1 MRKEAI
7 LTAAVLAAL
16 SANAYAAEITLEN
29 NHTAG
34 SNYNLVSSAGNIKLD
49 IDNGPTTNNLI
60 LGGWSKYTG
69 NSIYNIFSG
78 TEIAPENRNV
88 ENIAIGDVVKIKD
101 SDYGLMIG
109 NHISNENDADSIKKY
124 GRRSTMIK
132 GDYITVKNSP
142 HATVL
147 GQDSTV
153 TNSYGAFVHGKDN
166 VVENATWSVV
176 MGQGATAKLTTA
188 EKGGS
193 VVIGQKAN
201 TNSNF
206 TIALGA
212 SAAAKN
218 YAATAI
224 GGGSTATG
232 KYSLAMAQADSNGYG
247 SIGIG
252 MNAIAD
258 KEDSVSLGVKSKAIG
273 ERATAIGKNAN
284 AATTDTI
291 SIGSCSGATGVDGT
305 AIGHCAK
312 AEGQSSIAMGTT
324 SKAKAE
330 DSVAIGHLATA
341 NSDLSTAIGKEAE
354 ATESGSIALGYN
366 AKAQGMN
373 SIAIGSSKTVPGD
386 PITTNTIAKGE
397 NVISI
402 GYEAHNEASNS
413 VAIGTNASVKHQ
425 VDDDGFTHY
434 ATYSTVVGTGAKST
448 SYGGT
453 AYGYLAEV
461 HGDDGVAV
469 GHYAT
474 ANGRRSNAI
483 GYSAEAKADS
493 SIAIGEDSEV
503 NGEFGIA
510 QGWQAKAEAESGI
523 AIGKW
528 AESKHVGS
536 IALGSESRTADA
548 VSTSSAT
555 INGKT
560 YNFAGGEANSTLSI
574 GVAKG
579 VDEYGNEIK
588 EVNRTITNV
597 AAGRINDNSTDAV
610 NGSQLHA
617 VIKAV
622 NEVAANDKDTI
633 TTVVAGSN
641 TTVTNDGNHNYTVSV
656 NKDLTNMNSVNLN
669 DASGT
674 KRARLDADKAHFFN
688 DTTSTNTAVTSN
700 GVAIENTDNLDQ
712 ANYTIN
718 GMTASGP
725 NATVSFT
732 TNGINA
738 GNQIINGVKA
748 GVAGTDAVNVD
759 QLNAAV
765 NKAVAGTA
773 KATTVVAGKN
783 ATVTEGTNAAGGK
796 EYTVAINEHLTNMKS
811 AAFHSDGVMPGSG
824 GDTHISGSGIHVN
837 DLEDNNS
844 VNISPK
850 TIYVRTEGYAQ
861 SDLKSDELRIQNYD
875 NGNASLL
882 LNTDGLYVGN
892 GTPGTTVQFTTKGI
906 SAGDQKIENVKAGTA
921 DTDAVNVKQLKDY
934 VSNNNTIVKA
944 GDNIEVKADGNT
956 YTVSTAKDLT
966 NLNSINLNDGN
977 NETNFN
983 TKGIEMTY
991 RGDGA
996 NGLEYHTTYNYNGLT
1011 IKTNDGD
1018 ANPVSEVSLTDKGL
1032 NNGGNRITNVGKGID
1047 GTDGVNVKQLKDEL
1061 AKNRAVESVI
1071 TDNQIDNIAAVRV
1084 TNGKSTGEA
1093 NAQYGVYVS
1102 KNTVTD
1108 IAKASNQFKGDDVI
1122 RVERTT
1128 GANHTADTTTFKFDG
1143 NEASKVIPISYKANG
1158 GTVNKVTAEKG
1169 FNFVDGNHIKASTDT
1184 NGVVRFDLDQEIP
1197 KQIERNTTNIEKIT
1211 NRYDALTT
1219 KVAKN
1224 YKTAERGIA
1233 GTAALA
1239 ALHPLD
1245 FDPDHKLDVMAGVG
1259 HFHGSNSVA
1268 LGAAYRPNE
1277 DLMFT
1282 VGSTVGNGDT
1292 VLNAGVSYKVGAKSD
1307 ISRSKVAV
1315 AKDVADM
1322 KREMAEMKAQ
1332 NAKITA
1338 ILNTVLGV
1346 GLPEDQNV
1354 MFPDVPQNHW
1364 AFEAVDDLARR
1375 GLIIGYEDGLFKGDR
1390 TLTRYEFAEVVHR
1403 AIQRAKALN
1412 VPIDGRLVD
1421 EFKPELLRFEVEK
1434 NGSLERVHA
1443 LKSNRDIKRDSYG
1456 TIVGVR

>member
-49 IDNGPTTNNLI
+49 TDNGPTTNNLI

-88 ENIAIGDVVKIKD
+88 ENIAIGNVVKIKD

-176 MGQGATAKLTTA
+176 MGQGATAKLATA

-252 MNAIAD
+252 MNAVAD
-258 KEDSVSLGVKSKAIG
+258 KEDSVSLGVKSKAMG

-312 AEGQSSIAMGTT
+312 AEGTSSIAMGTT

-330 DSVAIGHLATA
+330 DSVAIGHLAVA
-341 NSDLSTAIGKEAE
+341 HSDLSTAIGKEAE
-354 ATESGSIALGYN
+354 ASESGAIAVGYN
-366 AKAQGMN
+366 AKASGMD

-386 PITTNTIAKGE
+386 PNTSNTVAKGE
-397 NVISI
+397 RGIAI
-402 GYEAHNEASNS
+402 GYEVDNEASNS
-413 VAIGTNASVKHQ
+413 IAIGSGASVKHQ
-425 VDDDGFTHY
+425 VDDDGMTHY

-448 SYGGT
+448 RYGGT

-528 AESKHVGS
+528 AESKHIGS

-622 NEVAANDKDTI
+622 NDVAANDKDTI
-633 TTVVAGSN
+633 TTVVAGAN

-688 DTTSTNTAVTSN
+688 DTTSTNTAVTAN

-712 ANYTIN
+712 ANYGIN

-748 GVAGTDAVNVD
+748 GVTGTDAVNVD

-765 NKAVAGTA
+765 NKVA
-773 KATTVVAGKN
+773 
-783 ATVTEGTNAAGGK
+783 
-796 EYTVAINEHLTNMKS
+796 
-811 AAFHSDGVMPGSG
+811 
-824 GDTHISGSGIHVN
+824 
-837 DLEDNNS
+837 
-844 VNISPK
+844 
-850 TIYVRTEGYAQ
+850 
-861 SDLKSDELRIQNYD
+861 
-875 NGNASLL
+875 
-882 LNTDGLYVGN
+882 
-892 GTPGTTVQFTTKGI
+892 
-906 SAGDQKIENVKAGTA
+906 
-921 DTDAVNVKQLKDY
+921 
-934 VSNNNTIVKA
+934 SNRTIVKA

-956 YTVSTAKDLT
+956 YTVSTTKDLT

-977 NETNFN
+977 SETNFN
-983 TKGIEMTY
+983 TKGIEMAY

-1108 IAKASNQFKGDDVI
+1108 IAKASNQFKGDNVI

-1197 KQIERNTTNIEKIT
+1197 KQIERNTNNIEKIT

-1307 ISRSKVAV
+1307 VSRSKVAV